1 LSISLLTWTNWWN
14 WSKKRLVNHK
24 LLLKEACM
32 SANVRVAL
40 DAMGGDHAPG
50 EIVLGAVEAA
60 REYGIGVYLVGKED
74 LIKAELARYDT
85 QGLDLPVLHTDE
97 VIPMDEHDP
106 AKAAR
111 NSNTSMVRAVQLVKS
126 GEAVGAVSAGNSGAM
141 MAASLFT
148 LKRLPGVERPALAG
162 AFPTKTGVCLVIDM
176 GANTDCKPEYLQ
188 QFAVMGS
195 IYMERIF
202 HVNAPR
208 VGLLAN
214 GEEEGKGNEQV
225 QIAHQLLKQSA
236 STPGLNF
243 IGNVEGRDIPAGTA
257 DVVVCDGFVGNVVLK
272 LSEGLAETLID
283 LIKEQIASDLPGK
296 LAGAVIRPRLRR
308 LVKRLDYAEYGGV
321 PLLGVN
327 GSAIISH
334 GRSKARAIKN
344 ALRVAY
350 QTSETNVTQAIAE
363 GLARIGKNGTMAS
376 MASPSQGAVASIA
389 PEKSGTMASIA
400 PTLQGD
406 SKLTFESPT
415 NP

>member
-1 LSISLLTWTNWWN
+1 
-14 WSKKRLVNHK
+14 
-24 LLLKEACM
+24 M

-60 REYGIGVYLVGKED
+60 REYGLGVYLVGKEE

-85 QGLDLPVLHTDE
+85 QGLDLPILHTDE

-106 AKAAR
+106 ARAAR
-111 NSNTSMVRAVQLVKS
+111 NANTSMVRALQLVKN

-148 LKRLPGVERPALAG
+148 LKRVPGVERPALG
-162 AFPTKTGVCLVIDM
+162 GVFPTKDGICLVIDM

-188 QFAVMGS
+188 QFAIMGS

-202 HVNAPR
+202 QISSPR

-214 GEEEGKGNEQV
+214 GEEEGKGNELV
-225 QIAHQLLKQSA
+225 QATHKLLKQSA
-236 STPGLNF
+236 STLKLNF
-243 IGNVEGRDIPAGTA
+243 IGNVEGRDIPVGTA
-257 DVVVCDGFVGNVVLK
+257 HVVVCDGFVGNVVLK
-272 LSEGLAETLID
+272 LSEGLSETLID
-283 LIKEQIASDLPGK
+283 LIKAQIASDLPGK
-296 LAGAVIRPRLRR
+296 VAGAVVRPRLRK

-344 ALRVAY
+344 ALRVAR
-350 QTSETNVTQAIAE
+350 QTAETNVAGAIAE
-363 GLARIGKNGTMAS
+363 GLAALNSTS
-376 MASPSQGAVASIA
+376 HS
-389 PEKSGTMASIA
+389 
-400 PTLQGD
+400 
-406 SKLTFESPT
+406 
-415 NP
+415 